1 MRFEVKVEELAA
13 SCGLAARAV
22 AGRVFRPA
30 LGALHLLATPTGVVV
45 TGTDGDLTISA
56 EVAAQVDKT
65 GAIAVPARRLVEL
78 LSRCG
83 KGSLTVE
90 GVDGEA
96 RLQWQRTRG
105 TMQGVAEFPE
115 VQWPATWTPVPGLR
129 EAATWCVFA
138 AARGENDRPL
148 LTGVNLSKEGAL
160 ASDAFQFAHYA
171 QALDVD
177 ATVPAHALTVL
188 GQVVSAGEVE
198 VAMHPEGGQ
207 VCFRSGAVRVATR
220 TLEGKYFD
228 ILGIVPR
235 KWSTTVVV
243 ERAELLGALGRVLT
257 VSEAAPTPV
266 RCVIREDGLTLV
278 ASSGGNTVEEDVA
291 ATVTG
296 DLLQPSLNGQ
306 QWMHAL
312 RSFAGE
318 TLTARLTGPE
328 SLVLWGEGDDK
339 CFGQMPLQVP
349 EVVNEVE
356 AESA

>member
-1 MRFEVKVEELAA
+1 MEELAA
-13 SCGLAARAV
+13 SCALAARAV

-56 EVAAQVDKT
+56 EVAAQVGKT
-65 GAIAVPARRLVEL
+65 GVLAVPARRLVEL

-105 TMQGVAEFPE
+105 TMQAVADFPQ

-138 AARGENDRPL
+138 AAKESPRAL
-148 LTGVNLSKEGAL
+148 LTGVNLSKEGAM

-171 QALDVD
+171 QAMDVD

-220 TLEGKYFD
+220 MLEGKYFD
-228 ILGIVPR
+228 ILNLVPK

-243 ERAELLGALGRVLT
+243 ERAELLGALGRVMT

-266 RCVIREDGLTLV
+266 RCVIRQDGLTLV
-278 ASSGGNTVEEDVA
+278 ASSGGNTVEEDVP
-291 ATVTG
+291 ATVAG

-306 QWMHAL
+306 QWMHGL
-312 RSFAGE
+312 RSFSGE

-328 SLVLWGEGDDK
+328 DMVLWGESEEK

-349 EVVNEVE
+349 EVVNGVE